1 MTNEK
6 TTKPEQGENPT
17 KAELMEEENGL
28 SEEINQAYIDIVGEE
43 YATADQCEEAY
54 QGYYDSDEEFAQELH
69 IQIGEVGD
77 NQCWPFNCIDW
88 TQAAKELMYDYSDDN
103 NYYFRNL

>member
-28 SEEINQAYIDIVGEE
+28 SEEINQAYDALESGE
-43 YATADQCEEAY
+43 TLR
-54 QGYYDSDEEFAQELH
+54 SVVTF
-69 IQIGEVGD
+69 
-77 NQCWPFNCIDW
+77 
-88 TQAAKELMYDYSDDN
+88 
-103 NYYFRNL
+103 